1 MPAGSTAATASGRAT
16 SCRRRAATRASRRLQ
31 PTPAR
36 PAPNERAE
44 ACQRGTFGC
53 PAPGLPS
60 SGELWPVPIRLVRQ
74 PQLARSPD
82 AGPALGVVARR
93 VNGRCQQ
100 ATDGYRPVPAAPRR
114 PAHRLGNLDA
124 PRIRALAA
132 AGPGQRQEEAGRR
145 FPTRSACRRGRT
157 TARRRRL
164 RVPSRRRKR
173 VDHPPPCPAPP
184 RLGSGQRARWGGR
197 LPPAERP
204 VRAILP
210 ARGSRLPPLQ
220 RGGRQDLSRVAPTV
234 ACRDH
239 GAACP
244 GARPRPR

>member
-1 MPAGSTAATASGRAT
+1 MSSTPATASVRVT
-16 SCRRRAATRASRRLQ
+16 SCRRRAATRASRRLR
-31 PTPAR
+31 TTAACS
-36 PAPNERAE
+36 APSQITE

-114 PAHRLGNLDA
+114 PSHRLGNLAA
-124 PRIRALAA
+124 PRLQALAF
-132 AGPGQRQEEAGRR
+132 AGPGHRCEQAGRR

-164 RVPSRRRKR
+164 RVPSRWRKR
-173 VDHPPPCPAPP
+173 AARPPPCPAPP

-204 VRAILP
+204 LP
-210 ARGSRLPPLQ
+210 LYCGSRERTPAPAAW
-220 RGGRQDLSRVAPTV
+220 RAARSIKGCPNGGL
-234 ACRDH
+234 
-239 GAACP
+239 
-244 GARPRPR
+244 PRPRSRPPRR